1 MRIDYNL
8 LFLRTVFSKSVT
20 LEHVIMKDTLQID
33 SLDKKIIKLITQNAR
48 IPYLEVA
55 RECNVSGAAIHQ
67 RIQKLTNSGVIT
79 GSKFIIE
86 PKKVGFK
93 TCAYMGIFLEQA
105 SLYNTVL
112 EELRKIPEIT
122 QCHFTTGNYSIFIKI
137 FAHDNEHLK
146 LILTDKI
153 QLVPGI
159 ARTETFI
166 SLEVGF
172 NRSIPID

>member
-1 MRIDYNL
+1 MEENL
-8 LFLRTVFSKSVT
+8 P
-20 LEHVIMKDTLQID
+20 ID

-55 RECNVSGAAIHQ
+55 RECNVSGAAVHQ
-67 RIQKLTNSGVIT
+67 RIHKLTDLGIIT

-86 PKKVGFK
+86 PKKIGYK
-93 TCAYMGIFLEQA
+93 TTAYMGIFLEQA
-105 SLYNTVL
+105 SLYNNVL
-112 EELRKIPEIT
+112 NELKKIPEIT
-122 QCHFTTGNYSIFIKI
+122 QCHFTTGNYSVFIKI

-146 LILTDKI
+146 KVLTENI
-153 QLVPGI
+153 QIIPGV

>member
-1 MRIDYNL
+1 MEE
-8 LFLRTVFSKSVT
+8 S
-20 LEHVIMKDTLQID
+20 LQID
-33 SLDKKIIKLITQNAR
+33 SLDKKFIKLITQNAR

-67 RIQKLTNSGVIT
+67 RIQKLTNMGVIT

-93 TCAYMGIFLEQA
+93 TTAYMGVFLEQA
-105 SLYNTVL
+105 SLYHSVL
-112 EELRKIPEIT
+112 EELKKIPEIT
-122 QCHFTTGNYSIFIKI
+122 QCHFTTGNYSVFIKI
-137 FAHDNEHLK
+137 YARDNEHLK
-146 LILTDKI
+146 AVLTDKI
-153 QLVPGI
+153 QVIPGI

-172 NRSIPID
+172 NRSIPVE